1 MVEFILP
8 CKHWFGADKTR
19 VQRRQAFLF
28 DVLHKWS
35 TVTQACW
42 IWRPLFGAGSWD
54 CSKWKHHR
62 GVNNNTSYPYYCGK
76 IMGISLLSSI
86 PSSLVLSL
94 LIFAWMPKWY
104 VLDKPYNLLNIS
116 CAHGQLSLLIFVLC
130 FLPCG
135 MLVVIVY
142 RMRSMSVIGMQTFC

>member
-8 CKHWFGADKTR
+8 CKHGFGADKTR

-35 TVTQACW
+35 IVTQACW
-42 IWRPLFGAGSWD
+42 IWRPLFGVGSWD
-54 CSKWKHHR
+54 CSKMKHHR

-94 LIFAWMPKWY
+94 LIFAWMPK
-104 VLDKPYNLLNIS
+104 
-116 CAHGQLSLLIFVLC
+116 
-130 FLPCG
+130 
-135 MLVVIVY
+135 
-142 RMRSMSVIGMQTFC
+142 